1 MNVNLKS
8 LIGRLNDTC
17 RAALEGAAGL
27 CLSRTNYDVEVEHI
41 LAKLL
46 ETDDTDLEKIIRHF
60 EINRDRLNKDVSA
73 ALDRLKTGNSRTPGL
88 SDRLPQWIQD
98 AWLLASVE
106 YGAAKVRSGHLVL
119 AMMANDNFARLAR
132 EISREFNT
140 LTISLD
146 GFKRDFAGIVSGS
159 AEDREATSLSE
170 TGGVSDGA
178 PVASGVPGKTKSL
191 DQFTEDLTAKARA
204 GKIDPI
210 LGRDFEVRQLIDI
223 LTRRRQN
230 NPILTGE
237 AGVGKTAVVE
247 GFATRIADGD
257 VPEPLRNVAVRTLDL
272 GLLQAG
278 AGIKGEFEN
287 RLKSVIDEVKASPQP
302 IILFID
308 EAHTMIGA
316 GGQAGQNDAANLLKP
331 ALARGE
337 LRTIAATTW
346 AEYKK
351 YFEKDAALARRFQV
365 VKVEE
370 PDEEKAI
377 GMMRGLVGKMEEH
390 HNVRILDEAIVE
402 CVKLSHRYITGRQLP
417 DKSVS
422 VLDTACAKVAIGQG
436 ATPGAVEDATRR
448 IQHLTSEIDSLE
460 RELAT
465 GTAHDERLDELKE
478 SRDKTQE
485 KLDKLNEQ
493 WAREKDLTDKIR
505 NIRIKLEMSR
515 LDGKT
520 NGNQQSANGSQTN
533 GSGAIPETVVTGDG
547 AITEPV
553 GATAQTAGVSAENPA
568 ALSDV
573 TAAAP
578 AQETVDAAQ
587 LKDELKKLNAE
598 LKEVQG
604 ETPLMQ
610 PVVNGQTV
618 AEVISGWTGI
628 PVGKMVSDE
637 INAVLNLA
645 DTLKE
650 RVVGQDHA
658 LTAIAERIR
667 TSRAG
672 LTDPKRP
679 IGVFLLVGTS
689 GVGKTETAL
698 ALADTL
704 YGGERNLVSINMSEY
719 QEAHTVSSLKG
730 SPPGYVG
737 YGEGGVLTEAVRRKP
752 YSVVLLDEVEKAHPD
767 VMELFYQVFDK
778 GQLEDGEGRE
788 IDFKNCVILL
798 TSNVATDTIMKL
810 CADPDTKP
818 EPDGLI
824 EAIRPELV
832 KAFKPALLGRMTVA
846 PYYPISDDILKL
858 IIKLQLSKIAQRIFT
873 NHKAQFTYDD
883 SVIDAVAKRCTD
895 VDSGARNVFNIL
907 NGSMLPEMS
916 GEFLSRMAS
925 GEGVKNVNV
934 GVGDDGNF
942 VYDIK

>member
-8 LIGRLNDTC
+8 LVGRLNDTC
-17 RAALEGAAGL
+17 RSALESAAGL
-27 CLSRTNYDVEVEHI
+27 CLSRTNYDVEIEHI

-46 ETDDTDLEKIIRHF
+46 EQDDTDLHKIARHY
-60 EINRDRLNKDVSA
+60 EVNIDRLSKDIST

-88 SDRLPQWIQD
+88 SDRLPQWFQN
-98 AWLLASVE
+98 AWLLASVDF
-106 YGAAKVRSGHLVL
+106 GSARVRSGHLIL
-119 AMMANDNFARLAR
+119 ALLSNEGTARLAR
-132 EISREFNT
+132 DASREFNH
-140 LTISLD
+140 ISVESLNTKLEEITAD
-146 GFKRDFAGIVSGS
+146 SSEARDAVALG
-159 AEDREATSLSE
+159 ETS
-170 TGGVSDGA
+170 GVSDGS
-178 PVASGVPGKTKSL
+178 PVASGVKGKTKAL
-191 DQFTEDLTAKARA
+191 DQYTEDLTAKAAA

-210 LGRDFEVRQLIDI
+210 LGRDFEIRQIVDI

-247 GFATRIADGD
+247 GFALRISQGD
-257 VPEPLRNVAVRTLDL
+257 VPEPLKNVTVRTLDL

-278 AGIKGEFEN
+278 AGVKGEFEN
-287 RLKSVIDEVKASPQP
+287 RLKGVIDEVKSSPQP

-377 GMMRGLVGKMEEH
+377 GMMRGLLQKMEEH

-402 CVKLSHRYITGRQLP
+402 CVKLSNRYITGRQLP

-448 IQHLTSEIDSLE
+448 IQSLTAEIDSLE
-460 RELAT
+460 REQIT
-465 GTAHDERLDELKE
+465 GAEHDERLDDLKAKRTTTEEELV
-478 SRDKTQE
+478 
-485 KLDKLNEQ
+485 KLNEQ
-493 WAREKDLTDKIR
+493 WEKEKDLTTQIR
-505 NIRIKLEMSR
+505 NIRLKLEMSR
-515 LDGKT
+515 LDTKPESVNSE
-520 NGNQQSANGSQTN
+520 NGDGDVSAVSTENTD
-533 GSGAIPETVVTGDG
+533 AATETSVAATAETTSTTGD
-547 AITEPV
+547 
-553 GATAQTAGVSAENPA
+553 ATATA
-568 ALSDV
+568 
-573 TAAAP
+573 TAP
-578 AQETVDAAQ
+578 EMNKPIDTEF
-587 LKDELKKLNAE
+587 LKSELKRLNAE
-598 LKEVQG
+598 LKLLQG
-604 ETPLMQ
+604 ENPLMS
-610 PVVNGQTV
+610 PVVNGQIV

-628 PVGKMVSDE
+628 PIGKMVADE
-637 INAVLNLA
+637 INAVLELHK
-645 DTLKE
+645 TLGE
-650 RVVGQDHA
+650 RVLGQDHA
-658 LTAIAERIR
+658 LEAITQRIR
-667 TSRAG
+667 TARAG

-698 ALADTL
+698 ALADSL
-704 YGGERNLVSINMSEY
+704 YGGERNLISINMSEY

-767 VMELFYQVFDK
+767 VMELFFQVFDK
-778 GQLEDGEGRE
+778 GVLEDGEGRV
-788 IDFKNCVILL
+788 IDFKNCIILL
-798 TSNVATDTIMKL
+798 TSNVGTETFMKL

-818 EPDGLI
+818 EPDGLV
-824 EAIRPELV
+824 EAIKPELV
-832 KAFKPALLGRMTVA
+832 KAFKPALLGRMVTV
-846 PYYPISDDILKL
+846 PFYPISDDILRL
-858 IIKLQLSKIAQRIFT
+858 IIRLQLRKIKNRIMD
-873 NHKAQFTYDD
+873 NHGAQFSYDD
-883 SVIDAVAKRCTD
+883 SVIDTVAKRCTD
-895 VDSGARNVFNIL
+895 VDSGARNVYNIL
-907 NGSMLPEMS
+907 TGTLLPEMS
-916 GEFLSRMAS
+916 GEVLSRMAS
-925 GEGVKNVNV
+925 GEGIKRAHVSV
-934 GVGDDGNF
+934 GEGEKF
-942 VYDIK
+942 VYDIS

>member
-1 MNVNLKS
+1 
-8 LIGRLNDTC
+8 
-17 RAALEGAAGL
+17 
-27 CLSRTNYDVEVEHI
+27 
-41 LAKLL
+41 
-46 ETDDTDLEKIIRHF
+46 
-60 EINRDRLNKDVSA
+60 
-73 ALDRLKTGNSRTPGL
+73 
-88 SDRLPQWIQD
+88 
-98 AWLLASVE
+98 
-106 YGAAKVRSGHLVL
+106 
-119 AMMANDNFARLAR
+119 
-132 EISREFNT
+132 
-140 LTISLD
+140 
-146 GFKRDFAGIVSGS
+146 
-159 AEDREATSLSE
+159 
-170 TGGVSDGA
+170 A

-210 LGRDFEVRQLIDI
+210 LGRDFEIRQLIDI

-247 GFATRIADGD
+247 GFAMRIAEGD

-316 GGQAGQNDAANLLKP
+316 GGAAGQNDAANLLKP

-377 GMMRGLVGKMEEH
+377 GMMRGLLEKMEEH

-448 IQHLTSEIDSLE
+448 IQHLTSEINSLE
-460 RELAT
+460 RELVT
-465 GTAHDERLDELKE
+465 GAAHDERLAELKE
-478 SRDKTQE
+478 KRGQTEE
-485 KLDKLNEQ
+485 KLAKLNEQ
-493 WAREKDLTDKIR
+493 WAKEKELTEKIR
-505 NIRIKLEMSR
+505 NIRVKLEMSR
-515 LDGKT
+515 LDKAVGSET
-520 NGNQQSANGSQTN
+520 NGNAEMSEPSAAADGST
-533 GSGAIPETVVTGDG
+533 PESVEVSSQAASATAESISTTGD
-547 AITEPV
+547 A
-553 GATAQTAGVSAENPA
+553 
-568 ALSDV
+568 

-578 AQETVDAAQ
+578 APETVDTEQ
-587 LKDELKKLNAE
+587 LKVELKKLNAE

-604 ETPLMQ
+604 ENPLMQ

-645 DTLKE
+645 ETLGE

-658 LTAIAERIR
+658 LNAIAERIR

-752 YSVVLLDEVEKAHPD
+752 YAVVLLDEVEKAHPD

-798 TSNVATDTIMKL
+798 TSNIGMDTIMKL

-818 EPDGLI
+818 EPEGLI

-832 KAFKPALLGRMTVA
+832 KAFKPALLGRMTIA
-846 PYYPISDDILKL
+846 PFYPISDDVLKL
-858 IIKLQLSKIAQRIFT
+858 IIKLQLAKIAQRIFA
-873 NHKAQFTYDD
+873 NHKAQFTYED
-883 SVIDAVAKRCTD
+883 SVVDAVARRCTD

-907 NGSMLPEMS
+907 NGTMLPEMS

-925 GEGVKNVNV
+925 GEGIKTVQVSV
-934 GVGDDGNF
+934 GKDENF
-942 VYDIK
+942 TYQIS

>member
-8 LIGRLNDTC
+8 LVGRLNDTC
-17 RAALEGAAGL
+17 RNALEGAAGL
-27 CLSRTNYDVEVEHI
+27 CLSRTNYDVEIEHL
-41 LAKLL
+41 LAKILEQN
-46 ETDDTDLEKIIRHF
+46 ETDLHKICHHY
-60 EINRDRLNKDVSA
+60 EVNVDRLAKDVA
-73 ALDRLKTGNSRTPGL
+73 TALERLKTGNSRTPGL
-88 SDRLPQWIQD
+88 SDRIPRLCQD
-98 AWLLASVE
+98 AWLLASVDFGE
-106 YGAAKVRSGHLVL
+106 ARVRSGHLVL
-119 AMMANDNFARLAR
+119 ALLSNESLAR
-132 EISREFNT
+132 IARDISKEFNY
-140 LTISLD
+140 ISVESLQQKLPEIAAD
-146 GFKRDFAGIVSGS
+146 SEEARDAAPLG
-159 AEDREATSLSE
+159 EAA
-170 TGGVSDGA
+170 GVSSGA
-178 PVASGVPGKTKSL
+178 QVASGVPGKTKAL
-191 DQFTEDLTAKARA
+191 DQFTEDLTAKALA

-210 LGRDFEVRQLIDI
+210 LGRDFEVRQIIDI

-247 GFATRIADGD
+247 GFAARIAEGD
-257 VPEPLRNVAVRTLDL
+257 VPEPLKNVAVRTLDL

-287 RLKSVIDEVKASPQP
+287 RLKSVIDEVKSSPQP

-316 GGQAGQNDAANLLKP
+316 GGAAGQNDAANLLKP

-365 VKVEE
+365 VKVDE

-377 GMMRGLVGKMEEH
+377 AMMRGIADKMEEH

-402 CVKLSHRYITGRQLP
+402 CVRLSHRYIAGRQLP

-436 ATPGAVEDATRR
+436 ATPAGIEDATRT
-448 IQHLTSEIDSLE
+448 IQNLTAEIDSLE
-460 RELAT
+460 REQVT
-465 GTAHDERLDELKE
+465 GAEHDERLEELKAK
-478 SRDKTQE
+478 RAKTE
-485 KLDKLNEQ
+485 EELAKLNEQ
-493 WAREKDLTDKIR
+493 WNKEKELVEKIQT
-505 NIRIKLEMSR
+505 IRTKLENSR
-515 LDGKT
+515 LESKLPFT
-520 NGNQQSANGSQTN
+520 EAQSQNGDSQNDSSENAAAAT
-533 GSGAIPETVVTGDG
+533 ATTETST
-547 AITEPV
+547 
-553 GATAQTAGVSAENPA
+553 GATAESVSASGEA
-568 ALSDV
+568 TATAL
-573 TAAAP
+573 TE
-578 AQETVDAAQ
+578 ETQAVGKTTTGESEDTGF
-587 LKDELKKLNAE
+587 LKGELKRLNAE
-598 LKEVQG
+598 LHEVQG

-610 PVVNGQTV
+610 PVVNAQTV

-628 PVGKMVSDE
+628 PIGKMVADE
-637 INAVLNLA
+637 ILAVLNLQEKLA
-645 DTLKE
+645 E
-650 RVVGQDHA
+650 RVLGQNHA
-658 LTAIAERIR
+658 LESIAQRIR

-704 YGGERNLVSINMSEY
+704 YGGERNLISINMSEY

-788 IDFKNCVILL
+788 IDFKNTVILL

-818 EPDGLI
+818 EPEGLL
-824 EAIRPELV
+824 EAIRPELS

-846 PYYPISDDILKL
+846 PYYPISDDVLRM
-858 IIKLQLSKIAQRIFT
+858 IIKLQLTKIAQRIAA
-873 NHKAQFTYDD
+873 NHKAQFSYDD
-883 SVIDAVAKRCTD
+883 SVIETVAKRCTD
-895 VDSGARNVFNIL
+895 VDSGARNVHNIL
-907 NGSMLPEMS
+907 NGTLLPEMS
-916 GEFLSRMAS
+916 GEFLSRMAT
-925 GEGVKNVNV
+925 GEGLSRVHVSTDESGKFIYEVV
-934 GVGDDGNF
+934 
-942 VYDIK
+942 